1 MQVECA
7 VVTVFGPSVYGGIC
21 DMAGFFY
28 GCFAVM
34 SEKFP
39 VLGAVG
45 IPWEVGAG
53 VAAFFEAVIVG
64 TPAPVR
70 VDVFV

>member
-1 MQVECA
+1 
-7 VVTVFGPSVYGGIC
+7 
-21 DMAGFFY
+21 MAGFFY

-64 TPAPVR
+64 TPASVR